1 MRLPVAV
8 SSWRASVS
16 PSQTTC
22 NSGGSAMIGTL
33 ALIAACCVLI
43 ASLAIGINWLIE
55 VSQ

>member
-1 MRLPVAV
+1 
-8 SSWRASVS
+8 
-16 PSQTTC
+16 
-22 NSGGSAMIGTL
+22 MIGTL